1 MFGEAKNRPRQYVM
15 IEHEFREVKPSD
27 SHKFRGSDAY
37 LIHKNATINALEV
50 YRDGIQNRGA
60 VLHNLIISG
69 ASHPPQGYFLFFF
82 LINGRF
88 VWMFE
93 VCGSVKKTD

>member
-1 MFGEAKNRPRQYVM
+1 MFGEAKNRPSQYVM
-15 IEHEFREVKPSD
+15 TEHEFREEKPSD
-27 SHKFRGSDAY
+27 SHKFRGSDVY

-50 YRDGIQNRGA
+50 YMDGIPNRGA

-69 ASHPPQGYFLFFF
+69 APHPLQGFFFF
-82 LINGRF
+82 LLNGRF